1 MQGYFRVDANKP
13 SGQQKGFFL
22 RKTEKLN
29 EALGWGVGVE
39 KGVFVWRGGGLKG
52 SFPLGPSPRYRSE
65 TQKLIFPFLGLL
77 KHTSKFHLYGINI
90 ELCYPQ
96 EMHFELNVKSCENL
110 SDQGLC

>member
-39 KGVFVWRGGGLKG
+39 KGVCVCGGEGG
-52 SFPLGPSPRYRSE
+52 
-65 TQKLIFPFLGLL
+65 
-77 KHTSKFHLYGINI
+77 
-90 ELCYPQ
+90 
-96 EMHFELNVKSCENL
+96 
-110 SDQGLC
+110 